1 MRVVA
6 GIRLGGGMNLEL
18 TSATIAAPVDRLS
31 RDCLGGDSTDG
42 RGGYEGR
49 AVSIDL
55 RTSGSGG

>member
-1 MRVVA
+1 
-6 GIRLGGGMNLEL
+6 MNLEL